1 MAEEK
6 KINAELNDD
15 ELNEAAG
22 GVTIDTLAE
31 KSARIAN
38 KLVTKVKRAADV
50 TKAADTTKKPTK
62 H

>member
-6 KINAELNDD
+6 KINAELSDD

-31 KSARIAN
+31 KSAKLAN
-38 KLVTKVKRAADV
+38 KQVTKVKRAADV
-50 TKAADTTKKPTK
+50 TKEASRGKKVIK
-62 H
+62 